1 MNEKIESVQLSE
13 QDLRA
18 AIKKQEFIIRE
29 ANSEIRRFEGELVKL
44 LAEFEIGDKVY
55 CSNFQVNPVCVVTGA
70 KWKYSGV
77 TYIGKRTKKDG
88 TIGDQEY
95 ELYGN
100 ITKVED

>member
-1 MNEKIESVQLSE
+1 MIIETAKLRE
-13 QDLRA
+13 QELRA
-18 AIKKQEFIIRE
+18 EIKKQEFIIRE
-29 ANSEIRRFEGELVKL
+29 ANFEIRRIQGELSNL
-44 LAEFEIGDKVY
+44 LSEFEMGDKVY
-55 CSNFQVNPVCVVTGA
+55 CANFKENPVCVITGVQ
-70 KWKYSGV
+70 WKYSGV